1 MRLAC
6 KVLALCS
13 KLWFGRRVPYGP
25 FLEQFGRLRRRTGGR
40 EDKYFLGGGVGGDA
54 TWLGIL
60 STLLQNDGKAELR
73 VAVRRSTTGV
83 LDFVMSVCV

>member
-1 MRLAC
+1 MDL
-6 KVLALCS
+6 
-13 KLWFGRRVPYGP
+13 
-25 FLEQFGRLRRRTGGR
+25 FLNNFGRLRRRTGGR

-83 LDFVMSVCV
+83 LDFCDVCVCIFFFRGGGGVGVC